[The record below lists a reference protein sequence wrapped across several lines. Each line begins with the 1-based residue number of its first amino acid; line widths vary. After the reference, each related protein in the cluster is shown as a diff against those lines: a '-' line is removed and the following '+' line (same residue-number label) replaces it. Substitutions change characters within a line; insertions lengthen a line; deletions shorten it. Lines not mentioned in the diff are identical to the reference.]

1 MAHLRLPFPH
11 SFSALCFTFEGL
23 MLVVEIK
30 VITSKMQR
38 TAEKRMQK
46 LQVALSFWEDW
57 DM

>member
-1 MAHLRLPFPH
+1 
-11 SFSALCFTFEGL
+11 